1 MRQNFRMRATPS
13 ASVGSGSKHAYPG
26 NIQDNSS
33 MNAEVQ
39 FLTQSNVGHMR
50 WYYSGNNGIT
60 YFDVQTALDS
70 EL

>member
-26 NIQDNSS
+26 NIEDNSS

-39 FLTQSNVGHMR
+39 FLTQSNVGYIR
-50 WYYSGNNGIT
+50 WWYSGNNGYT
-60 YFDVQTALDS
+60 YFDAQTALDS